1 MLKHP
6 LRFLPVA
13 LALAWAV
20 DLFFWNKPLGL
31 SFTLWTLLIL
41 GGGFY
46 LIHAEGRRIH
56 WSGWVLGALALALSA
71 APLLRLE
78 ELTRFLNVFL
88 TLLALG
94 LSILTARTGHWLYY
108 RLVDWLTGGFELF
121 GAALTRATDLFRSA
135 PAPVGEDGQPVAKP
149 ASPWRKLWSVAWRVV
164 LGLMLA
170 FPIVLVL
177 GALLASA
184 DPIFANKL
192 EGLLEIFKID
202 NLPEYIFR
210 FFYVVALAYLFGG
223 LLVHA
228 AVPHKQAERPDPQ
241 KPWMKG
247 FLGPIE
253 TGVILAAVDV
263 LFAAFVIVQFGYF
276 FGGATANI
284 NAAGYTF
291 SEYAVKGF
299 NELVTVAVLSLGLY
313 LTLSLINRRE
323 TVNHQ
328 RSFTW
333 FSVLLFGL
341 VLVMLISSWYRLG
354 LYEDAY
360 GFTRLRTYTH
370 LFIPWLGALLVV
382 VILLEIFKRRGHF
395 GLALWLFSIGF
406 ALTLT
411 LVNVDGFIVHQNT
424 ARAVT
429 DGEFSVVSDG
439 GSGGRW
445 SVDPDTFDFGYLSD
459 LSHDA
464 VPALLNEYQ
473 QDHPAAVRDLLGAQL
488 ACRAAVMQTTDPRPW
503 IAYNLGEAR
512 ARQILLDPANQALWS
527 EYPVSHPESWKYEV
541 EVNGETLNCNSWG
554 YAD

>member
-6 LRFLPVA
+6 LRFLPIA

-56 WSGWVLGALALALSA
+56 WSGWALGALALALSA

-94 LSILTARTGHWLYY
+94 LSILTARTGYWLYY
-108 RLVDWLTGGFELF
+108 RLVDWITGGFELI
-121 GAALTRATDLFRSA
+121 GAAFTRATDIFRSG
-135 PAPVGEDGQPVAKP
+135 PAPVGEDDQPVAKP

-210 FFYVVALAYLFGG
+210 FFYVAVLAYLFGG

-228 AVPHKQAERPDPQ
+228 AAPHKQAERPDPQ

-284 NAAGYTF
+284 NATGYTF

-299 NELVTVAVLSLGLY
+299 NELVTVAILSLGLY

-341 VLVMLISSWYRLG
+341 VLVMLVSSWYRLG

-424 ARAVT
+424 ARAAATGEVT
-429 DGEFSVVSDG
+429 VVSDG
-439 GSGGRW
+439 TGGRMLA
-445 SVDPDTFDFGYLSD
+445 DPDTFDFIYLSN

-464 VPALLNEYQ
+464 VPALLDEYQ
-473 QDHPAAVRDLLGAQL
+473 QDHPATVRDLLGAQL
-488 ACRAAVMQTTDPRPW
+488 ACRAAVMKTADPRPW

-527 EYPVSHPESWKYEV
+527 EYPVSGPDRWSLEV
-541 EVNGETLNCNSWG
+541 EVNGESLDCQQWG